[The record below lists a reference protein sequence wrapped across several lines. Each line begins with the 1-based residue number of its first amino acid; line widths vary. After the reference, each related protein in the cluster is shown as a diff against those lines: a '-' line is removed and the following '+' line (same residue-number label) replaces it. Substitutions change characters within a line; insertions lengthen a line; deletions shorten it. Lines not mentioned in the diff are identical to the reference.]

1 MKGQVRGAADQGWNL
16 VAAVEDKSR
25 DGTLGGGGL
34 GQVTHSGRAWIR
46 LGRA

>member
-34 GQVTHSGRAWIR
+34 GQVTQVK
-46 LGRA
+46 